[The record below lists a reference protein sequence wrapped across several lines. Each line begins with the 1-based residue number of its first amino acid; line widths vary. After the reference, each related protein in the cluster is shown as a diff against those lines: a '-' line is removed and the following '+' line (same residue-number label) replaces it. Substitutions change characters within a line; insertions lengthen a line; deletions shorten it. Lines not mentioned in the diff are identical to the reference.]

1 MGLASLR
8 KDLASRLTQAPAR
21 FLAGKVSPNAL
32 TVLGFL
38 ISLVAAA
45 VVARGFLVLGGILV
59 LLAGLLDLLD
69 GAVARRAGKA
79 TPFGA
84 VLDSTLDRLSEAALL
99 LGLLF
104 LLRGS
109 ALVYLIYA
117 LLVGSFLVSYIRAR
131 GEGLGLPSEA
141 GLFTRGER
149 IVVLA
154 LGLITG
160 LLTPALA
167 LVTVLSWFTVGQ
179 RLGEVWR
186 QTRSPR
192 GGLPPGQR

>member
-45 VVARGFLVLGGILV
+45 VVARGFLVLGGVLV

-69 GAVARRAGKA
+69 GAVARKVGKA

-179 RLGEVWR
+179 RLWEVWKR
-186 QTRSPR
+186 TR
-192 GGLPPGQR
+192 

>member
-32 TVLGFL
+32 TILGFL

-45 VVARGFLVLGGILV
+45 VVARGFLVLGGVLV

-69 GAVARRAGKA
+69 GAVARKVGKA

-179 RLGEVWR
+179 RLWEVWR